1 MNKKIIIGII
11 AAIVVIG
18 GTVGTVLGVQAHQ
31 TNKEYE
37 ALSQSLT
44 ECTKMIQNTNYVYA
58 PENDESKQ
66 ARQTELDKVKT
77 FEEKVKTKKMSDEE
91 KKQLSEFVNSVKKH
105 YEDDKNETKNQLD
118 AVQAS
123 KDSHSEEGYYSDE
136 FNNEWNGLVNQF
148 NETYNKGEYFNAFQ
162 VVLTMQNKLN
172 EYVANKEQEAQA
184 RAQAEAEQAAAAA
197 QVKNS
202 ASKSS
207 GSKSSSS
214 SSGKKSSG
222 SSTSA
227 SAGNGDGAEENAG
240 GEDTGYRGYSSYEEW
255 YAKAPSWEE
264 GSFRNQNLRGQQMS
278 QEEIRDWYIS
288 HGYTT
293 VGQH

>member
-1 MNKKIIIGII
+1 MNKKIIIGIV

-123 KDSHSEEGYYSDE
+123 KDSHTEEGYYSDE
-136 FNNEWNGLVNQF
+136 FNNEWSGLVNQF
-148 NETYNKGEYFNAFQ
+148 NETYNKGEYFNSFQ
-162 VVLTMQNKLN
+162 NVLTMQTKLN

-184 RAQAEAEQAAAAA
+184 RAQAEAEQAAQA
-197 QVKNS
+197 
-202 ASKSS
+202 KSNA
-207 GSKSSSS
+207 SKSSSS
-214 SSGKKSSG
+214 SSGKKNSG

-227 SAGNGDGAEENAG
+227 SASNGGDEGNAG
-240 GEDTGYRGYSSYEEW
+240 GGDSGSISTGTPYRTTISAETIARGDAAAEEAARASG
-255 YAKAPSWEE
+255 AKFIMSRNPVTGEWERKE
-264 GSFRNQNLRGQQMS
+264 L
-278 QEEIRDWYIS
+278 
-288 HGYTT
+288 
-293 VGQH
+293 

>member
-91 KKQLSEFVNSVKKH
+91 KKQLSEFVNSIKKH

-136 FNNEWNGLVNQF
+136 FKNEWNGLANQI
-148 NETYNKGEYFNAFQ
+148 NETYNKGEYFSAFQ
-162 VVLTMQNKLN
+162 NLLTMQTKLN

-184 RAQAEAEQAAAAA
+184 RAQAEAEQAAQA
-197 QVKNS
+197 
-202 ASKSS
+202 KSNA
-207 GSKSSSS
+207 SKSSSS
-214 SSGKKSSG
+214 SKSSNKA
-222 SSTSA
+222 SSSYTSD
-227 SAGNGDGAEENAG
+227 SVGDSSG
-240 GEDTGYRGYSSYEEW
+240 GEFSNSGSNNRY
-255 YAKAPSWEE
+255 E
-264 GSFRNQNLRGQQMS
+264 GSTRDNPNDARNTILNAMDFARSKGLS
-278 QEEIRDWYIS
+278 EEQIMQSFNVTR
-288 HGYTT
+288 
-293 VGQH
+293 

>member
-66 ARQTELDKVKT
+66 ARQTELDKAKT
-77 FEEKVKTKKMSDEE
+77 FEEKVKTKKMTDEE

-123 KDSHSEEGYYSDE
+123 KDSHTEEGYYSDE

-162 VVLTMQNKLN
+162 NVLTMQTKLN

-184 RAQAEAEQAAAAA
+184 RAQAEAERQAKEAEKNI
-197 QVKNS
+197 KNS
-202 ASKSS
+202 S
-207 GSKSSSS
+207 SKSSSGS
-214 SSGKKSSG
+214 SSKSSDSNSYSNEGDGSDDSGNSG
-222 SSTSA
+222 SS
-227 SAGNGDGAEENAG
+227 
-240 GEDTGYRGYSSYEEW
+240 
-255 YAKAPSWEE
+255 
-264 GSFRNQNLRGQQMS
+264 
-278 QEEIRDWYIS
+278 
-288 HGYTT
+288 
-293 VGQH
+293 GQHYKDGDMRNNPETNSVEKAYLRFKQLESESIRYVTIDDSYR

>member
-18 GTVGTVLGVQAHQ
+18 GTVGTVLGVQAYN

-37 ALSQSLT
+37 ALQQNLDD
-44 ECTKMIQNTNYVYA
+44 CTKMIRSMNYVYYA
-58 PENDESKQ
+58 ENDVAKQ
-66 ARQTELDKVKT
+66 ARQTELDKVKA

-91 KKQLSEFVNSVKKH
+91 KTELSDFVKSVRKH
-105 YEDDKNETKNQLD
+105 NEDDKNETKTQLD

-123 KDSHSEEGYYSDE
+123 KDSHTEEGYFSDE
-136 FNNEWNGLVNQF
+136 FNNEWNGYVNQF
-148 NETYNKGEYFNAFQ
+148 NEAYNKGEYFNAFQ
-162 VVLTMQNKLN
+162 NVLTMQTKLN

-207 GSKSSSS
+207 GSKSSS
-214 SSGKKSSG
+214 KNNSG
-222 SSTSA
+222 SSSSDSA
-227 SAGNGDGAEENAG
+227 SSGGDNSGGDEGNAG
-240 GEDTGYRGYSSYEEW
+240 GGDTGYRGYSSYDEW
-255 YAKAPSWEE
+255 YSKAPSWEE
-264 GSFRNQNLRGQQMS
+264 GSFRNQNSNARAS
-278 QEEIRDWYIS
+278 FEEWVSSTGGKVVDFKQY
-288 HGYTT
+288 
-293 VGQH
+293 

>member
-18 GTVGTVLGVQAHQ
+18 GTVGTVLGVQAYN

-37 ALSQSLT
+37 ALQQNLDD
-44 ECTKMIQNTNYVYA
+44 CTKMIQSMNYVYYA
-58 PENDESKQ
+58 ENDVAKQ
-66 ARQTELDKVKT
+66 ARQTELDKVKA
-77 FEEKVKTKKMSDEE
+77 FEDKVKTKKMSDEE
-91 KKQLSEFVNSVKKH
+91 KTELADFVKSVKKH
-105 YEDDKNETKNQLD
+105 NEDDKNETKTQLD

-123 KDSHSEEGYYSDE
+123 KDSHTEEGYFSDE
-136 FNNEWNGLVNQF
+136 FNNEWNGYVNQF
-148 NETYNKGEYFNAFQ
+148 NEAYNKGEYFSAFQ
-162 VVLTMQNKLN
+162 NVLTMQTKLN

-207 GSKSSSS
+207 GSKSSS
-214 SSGKKSSG
+214 KNSSG

-227 SAGNGDGAEENAG
+227 SVGNGGSAGDEGNAG
-240 GEDTGYRGYSSYEEW
+240 GGDTGYRGYSSYDEW
-255 YAKAPSWEE
+255 YSKAPSSEE
-264 GSFRNQNLRGQQMS
+264 GSARNQMVMGYYMS
-278 QEEIRDWYIS
+278 QEDIKNWLVTN
-288 HGYTT
+288 GYTT
-293 VGQH
+293 VEQH